1 MNGEEVPGFLDL
13 IYPCG
18 TDHIENALVIDVA
31 GQRPLHLPQHS
42 PMPSSILVSAAR
54 RLGPK
59 LFRQFLNSTRLSAI
73 YIYRQNWV
81 FGAKNSFG
89 TDIYFIPNSRE
100 PPISLSPNTF
110 ITEKSNNEASDT
122 ICRLINGGG
131 DLEELEANLNQSG
144 IIPTPPL
151 MEQVIHR
158 CGDEAICRRILGFFN
173 WCIRQPGCHLSDEFF
188 NNVLDLFARKNDLKA
203 MEMLVA
209 DMRREGRQ
217 LELKTFAHVTERL
230 VRAGRDKEAVGLFI
244 RLSGL
249 EYQRAFRIVVCAL
262 CEKGF
267 AERAETLIKHMK
279 KKLPLDEII
288 FNSLIHGWCVKGN
301 SEEARRVMEDMRSH
315 GFRPGLIAYNSLL
328 KCICKTLAEKDP
340 SKLMHEG
347 NNIVV
352 EMQRNEVSPN
362 QFTFNILISH
372 LCKIRSINA
381 AHKQFR
387 KMEKC
392 GCSPN
397 SVTYVLLIK
406 TMYLTDRLVDGDKML
421 DRMIEAGF
429 KPDAKTFHSFIA
441 VLCGNERVDHA
452 LCVLS
457 RMEGDSEGKSKLFH
471 LLIGKLCRSGQFDK
485 AQLLWNE
492 AAPKGLTLDFCPD
505 LLDPTKTEVCRPVR
519 KERKKLECDNKR
531 AMKRKKTKILFV
543 KKKKRQ
549 RQRRRA
555 MRC

>member
-1 MNGEEVPGFLDL
+1 
-13 IYPCG
+13 
-18 TDHIENALVIDVA
+18 
-31 GQRPLHLPQHS
+31 
-42 PMPSSILVSAAR
+42 MPSSIIVSAVR
-54 RLGPK
+54 RLRPK
-59 LFRQFLNSTRLSAI
+59 YFTQFLNSTRLSSI

-81 FGAKNSFG
+81 FRAKNSFE
-89 TDIYFIPNSRE
+89 TDIDFIPSSRE
-100 PPISLSPNTF
+100 HLISFSPNTV
-110 ITEKSNNEASDT
+110 ITEKSNNEPSDT

-158 CGDEAICRRILGFFN
+158 CGDEAVCRRILVFFN
-173 WCIRQPGCHLSDEFF
+173 WCTRQPGCHLSDDFF
-188 NNVLDLFARKNDLKA
+188 NTFLDLFARKNDLKA

-217 LELKTFAHVTERL
+217 MALKTFAHVTERL

-249 EYQRAFRIVVCAL
+249 EYQRAFTIVVCAL

-267 AERAETLIKHMK
+267 AERAEKLIKHMK
-279 KKLPLDEII
+279 KNLPLDEII

-301 SEEARRVMEDMRSH
+301 SEEARRIMEDMRSH

-328 KCICKTLAEKDP
+328 KCICKTFAEKDP

-347 NNIVV
+347 NDIVV

-362 QFTFNILISH
+362 QFTFNILIAH
-372 LCKIRSINA
+372 LCKIRSINC

-387 KMEKC
+387 IMEKC

-429 KPDAKTFHSFIA
+429 KPDEKTFHSFIA
-441 VLCGNERVDHA
+441 VLCGIERVDHA

-457 RMEGDSEGKSKLFH
+457 RMEGDSEGKSKLFD

-492 AAPKGLTLDFCPD
+492 AAQKGLTLDSCPD
-505 LLDPTKTEVCRPVR
+505 LLDPAKTEVCRPVR
-519 KERKKLECDNKR
+519 KERKKLECANKR
-531 AMKRKKTKILFV
+531 AVKRKKPRIQFV

>member
-1 MNGEEVPGFLDL
+1 M
-13 IYPCG
+13 
-18 TDHIENALVIDVA
+18 
-31 GQRPLHLPQHS
+31 R
-42 PMPSSILVSAAR
+42 SSMLLTVR
-54 RLGPK
+54 RLRPK
-59 LFRQFLNSTRLSAI
+59 HFTQFLNSSRLSSI
-73 YIYRQNWV
+73 YIYIQKQA

-89 TDIYFIPNSRE
+89 ADIDFFPNSRE
-100 PPISLSPNTF
+100 PPISLSPNTV
-110 ITEKSNNEASDT
+110 ISEKFNKEPSDT

-144 IIPTPPL
+144 IIPTLPL
-151 MEQVIHR
+151 MEQVIHG
-158 CGDEAICRRILGFFN
+158 CGDEAVCRKFLGFFN
-173 WCIRQPGCHLSDEFF
+173 WCTRQPGCHLNDEFF

-203 MEMLVA
+203 MELLVA

-217 LELKTFAHVTERL
+217 MDLKTFAHVTERL

-267 AERAETLIKHMK
+267 AERAEILIKHIK

-301 SEEARRVMEDMRSH
+301 AEEARRVMEDMRSH
-315 GFRPGLIAYNSLL
+315 GFRPGLIAYNFLL
-328 KCICKTLAEKDP
+328 ECICKTVAEKHP

-347 NNIVV
+347 NDILV

-362 QFTFNILISH
+362 QFTFNILIAH
-372 LCKIRSINA
+372 LCKIRSING
-381 AHKQFR
+381 AHKQFLR
-387 KMEKC
+387 MEKC

-421 DRMIEAGF
+421 GRMIEAGF

-441 VLCGNERVDHA
+441 VLCGIERVDHA

-457 RMEGDSEGKSKLFH
+457 RMEEGDCEGKSKLFD
-471 LLIGKLCRSGQFDK
+471 LLIGKLCRTGQFDK

-492 AAPKGLTLDFCPD
+492 AAQKGLTLDSSPD
-505 LLDPTKTEVCRPVR
+505 LLDPTKTEICKPAR

-531 AMKRKKTKILFV
+531 VVKRKKPKMQFV